1 MTNTSDSPST
11 SPSVPDARRKWVLP
25 VTILG
30 SSMGFIDGSVVN
42 VALPSMQSSLS
53 GTLAT
58 MQWIINGY
66 MLMLAS
72 LILLGGSISDRYGRR
87 RGFIVGL
94 IIFAIA
100 SAACGFAPTAG
111 WLVAGRLL
119 QGVGAA
125 LLVPA
130 SLAII
135 GAAYP
140 KSERGRAI
148 GTWAAAAGI
157 MTVLGPPL
165 GGWLVDFVGWRAIF
179 FINPPIAAITLVLAV
194 QLPPDEMSRSH
205 ARLDILGSVL
215 AVLALGLLS
224 YGLITL
230 GEGAT
235 TMGVAAIAL
244 SVPAA
249 IIFGAVEARKTAP
262 MLPLSLFKDRSF
274 LGANV
279 MTVLL
284 YAALSAALFFLPFL
298 LMRVHGYTATQ
309 AGSAMLPFSI
319 LIGLGSRW
327 TGGLSDRMGPRPPLV
342 FGALLAAAGYAVL
355 AMTGHL
361 SNFWT
366 GYLPGLVLL
375 GAGMTVAIPPL
386 TTTVFSSS
394 PEDMSG
400 TASGINNAAAR
411 GGGLVA
417 VASIGLAFGS
427 TNLATVSPEQ
437 LQAAY
442 SLVLWSAAALSLVSV
457 VCALMM
463 IAPRDGAPSAD

>member
-1 MTNTSDSPST
+1 
-11 SPSVPDARRKWVLP
+11 
-25 VTILG
+25 
-30 SSMGFIDGSVVN
+30 
-42 VALPSMQSSLS
+42 
-53 GTLAT
+53 
-58 MQWIINGY
+58 
-66 MLMLAS
+66 
-72 LILLGGSISDRYGRR
+72 
-87 RGFIVGL
+87 
-94 IIFAIA
+94 
-100 SAACGFAPTAG
+100 
-111 WLVAGRLL
+111 
-119 QGVGAA
+119 
-125 LLVPA
+125 
-130 SLAII
+130 
-135 GAAYP
+135 
-140 KSERGRAI
+140 
-148 GTWAAAAGI
+148 
-157 MTVLGPPL
+157 
-165 GGWLVDFVGWRAIF
+165 
-179 FINPPIAAITLVLAV
+179 
-194 QLPPDEMSRSH
+194 
-205 ARLDILGSVL
+205 
-215 AVLALGLLS
+215 
-224 YGLITL
+224 
-230 GEGAT
+230 
-235 TMGVAAIAL
+235 
-244 SVPAA
+244 
-249 IIFGAVEARKTAP
+249 

-342 FGALLAAAGYAVL
+342 FGALLAASGYAVL

-417 VASIGLAFGS
+417 VAAIGLAFGS
-427 TNLATVSPEQ
+427 TDLATVSPEQ

-442 SLVLWSAAALSLVSV
+442 RLVLWSAAALSLVSV

>member
-1 MTNTSDSPST
+1 MTQPHLQSISS
-11 SPSVPDARRKWVLP
+11 SVPDARRKWVLP

-42 VALPSMQSSLS
+42 VALPSMQATLS

-58 MQWIINGY
+58 MQWIVNGY

-72 LILLGGSISDRYGRR
+72 LILLGGAIGDRYGRR
-87 RGFIVGL
+87 RTFIIGL
-94 IIFAIA
+94 VIFAVA
-100 SAACGFAPTAG
+100 SAACGFAPTDD
-111 WLVAGRLL
+111 WLVAGRLM
-119 QGVGAA
+119 QGAGAA

-140 KSERGRAI
+140 RKERGRAI

-179 FINPPIAAITLVLAV
+179 FINPPIAAMTLMLAV
-194 QLPPDEMSRSH
+194 RLPPDGPGRSQ
-205 ARLDILGSVL
+205 ARLDISGSAL

-224 YGLITL
+224 YGLIAL

-235 TMGVAAIAL
+235 AVGLAAAL
-244 SVPAA
+244 ASIPAVVV
-249 IIFGAVEARKTAP
+249 FGIVEARKTSP
-262 MLPLSLFKDRSF
+262 MLPLTLFRDRSF

-309 AGSAMLPFSI
+309 AGSALLPFSI

-327 TGGLSDRMGPRPPLV
+327 TGGLTDRLGPRLPLV
-342 FGALLAAAGYAVL
+342 SGAVLAAAGFALL
-355 AMTGHL
+355 ALTGHIP
-361 SNFWT
+361 NFWT
-366 GYLPGLVLL
+366 GYLPGLILL

-386 TTTVFSSS
+386 TTTVFSHS
-394 PEDMSG
+394 PEEMSG

-417 VASIGLAFGS
+417 VAAVGLAFGTS
-427 TNLATVSPEQ
+427 DLSAISADQ
-437 LQAAY
+437 LKSAY
-442 SLVLWSAAALSLVSV
+442 SLVLWSAAVLSLASA
-457 VCALMM
+457 VCGLAM
-463 IAPRDGAPSAD
+463 IEPKSKEDDAE

>member
-1 MTNTSDSPST
+1 MTPFPDPTQPSL
-11 SPSVPDARRKWVLP
+11 PMPDTRRKWVLP

-42 VALPSMQSSLS
+42 VALPSMQASFST
-53 GTLAT
+53 TLAT
-58 MQWIINGY
+58 MQWIVNGY

-72 LILLGGSISDRYGRR
+72 LILLGGAIGDRYGRR
-87 RGFIVGL
+87 RAFIIGL
-94 IIFAIA
+94 VIFAIA

-119 QGVGAA
+119 QGIGAA

-140 KSERGRAI
+140 KAERGRAI

-165 GGWLVDFVGWRAIF
+165 GGWLVDFVGWRTIF
-179 FINPPIAAITLVLAV
+179 FINPPIAAVTLALAV
-194 QLPPDEMSRSH
+194 RLPPDGPSRSH
-205 ARLDILGSVL
+205 ERLDILGSVL
-215 AVLALGLLS
+215 AVLALGFLS
-224 YGLITL
+224 YGLIAL
-230 GEGAT
+230 GEGAMT
-235 TMGVAAIAL
+235 VGLAATLASIPTAIAF
-244 SVPAA
+244 AM
-249 IIFGAVEARKTAP
+249 VEARKTSP
-262 MLPLSLFKDRSF
+262 MLPLSLFRDRSF

-327 TGGLSDRMGPRPPLV
+327 TGSLSDRMGPRPPLV
-342 FGALLAAAGYAVL
+342 IGALLAAAGYALL
-355 AMTGHL
+355 AMTGHV
-361 SNFWT
+361 SNYWT
-366 GYLPGLVLL
+366 GYLPGLLLL

-394 PEDMSG
+394 PEEMSG

-417 VASIGLAFGS
+417 VAAIGLAFGS
-427 TNLATVSPEQ
+427 SDLATISAQQ
-437 LQAAY
+437 LQSAY
-442 SLVLWSAAALSLVSV
+442 SLVLWCAAALGLASVAFGLV
-457 VCALMM
+457 M
-463 IAPRDGAPSAD
+463 IAPKSEDAG